1 MATGWGKEAT
11 ELVGSE
17 DMEILATIRRKCGV
31 AAWSSAQE
39 KKGHANTYGDI
50 YLLNLD
56 IN

>member
-1 MATGWGKEAT
+1 MSTGWGKEAT

-17 DMEILATIRRKCGV
+17 DMEILATIWRKCGV